1 MSSASSPP
9 QQWPGQ
15 RRGLPESGPRS
26 IARLGRRLAAIAIDW
41 GVAVLLAIA
50 FFDYNPVALQ
60 LIFLVLQIV
69 PLILV
74 NATAGHL
81 VLGMRLQRVAG
92 GRLGVWPPIVRS
104 GLLTLVVPAMIWD
117 TDQRGLHDRAVG
129 TILLRR

>member
-1 MSSASSPP
+1 MSSESSTP

-15 RRGLPESGPRS
+15 RLGLPESGPRS
-26 IARLGRRLAAIAIDW
+26 IARLGRRLGALAIDW
-41 GVAVLLAIA
+41 GLAVLLAVA

-60 LIFLVLQIV
+60 LIFLVLQVV

-81 VLGMRLQRVAG
+81 ITGMRVQRLVG
-92 GRLGVWPPIVRS
+92 GRLGVWPPLVRS
-104 GLLTLVVPAMIWD
+104 ALLTLVVPAMFWD
-117 TDQRGLHDRAVG
+117 SDQRGLHDRAVG